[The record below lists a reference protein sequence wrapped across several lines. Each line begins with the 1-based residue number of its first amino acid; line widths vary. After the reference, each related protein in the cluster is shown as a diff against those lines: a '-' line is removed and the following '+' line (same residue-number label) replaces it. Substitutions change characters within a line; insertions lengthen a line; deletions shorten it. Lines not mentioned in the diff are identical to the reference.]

1 MKFQFI
7 PIDYNPFDFEDK
19 NYIKI
24 YGRNEQGKR
33 LCVIDECS
41 NYLWAILKPNVSK
54 KEISELIEKIQK
66 IEISTQNRKSIIEN
80 VELKEKNFLGKPVR
94 ALKIEMTNN
103 KDLQELAN
111 HLDFQE
117 IDKRRGYDINYT
129 THYLLEK
136 KLNPLNWYEIEG
148 DILTESELGGISQ
161 IIDADFIINLKSF
174 KKSERKEFK
183 PKALAFDIETD
194 DLKIGQGEILMI
206 SLAGR
211 DFQKV
216 ITWKKSK
223 SKNKYVEFVKNE
235 EEMLEKFAEHI
246 KNYSPDFL
254 IGYNSDEFDMPYI
267 KARADKLKMKLEI
280 GLEESRIKL
289 SRGIN
294 FSARINGITH
304 IDLIKF
310 IRTSYSQ
317 YMQSET
323 LSLNEVAK
331 EFLKDTKKDFK
342 FKHSSKISGEEW
354 DKFYEYNLHDSVLAL
369 GLFEKFWPDLVEF
382 SIIIQEPLFEIS
394 RNGLSKQIESYIL
407 HNLEKYNEIP
417 EKKPNNPEISSRME
431 QASVQGAFVYEPKP
445 GLYENLAMFDFTSMH
460 TSIIITHNISKATL
474 QDNPKNAYA
483 SPEIDFNG
491 KKTKFYFSKAPG
503 FFPLILKDI
512 FEKRKKYK
520 EEYKKNPDKITKARS
535 NAFKLLS
542 ASAHGY
548 VGFFGARYYSLE
560 ASSSILAFVRKYN
573 LDTIEKIKKAG
584 YKVIMSDTDSVAFTL
599 EGKTRNQVKELLK
612 KLNEELPGV
621 MELDLEDFFKRGI
634 WVTTRSGETGAKK
647 KYAMID
653 DEGNIKI
660 RGFETVRR
668 DWCKLARNLQD
679 RIIRLILNE
688 GNEKKALEYL
698 KEIINKVKTRD
709 IPREDLMIRTQLKK
723 ALADYK
729 SISPHVVAAQKMKE
743 RNIPLEEGYLIEYYL
758 AETKSKSKLVR
769 DKVKLPDEE
778 GLYNIEYYL
787 TKQVIPAV
795 ENIFHLFNIE
805 VSDLINSKKQENLGK
820 WF

>member
-7 PIDYNPFDFEDK
+7 PIDYTPLDIEDK
-19 NYIKI
+19 NYIKVW
-24 YGRNEQGKR
+24 GRNEHGKK
-33 LCVIDECS
+33 LCVIDTCK
-41 NYLWAILKPNVSK
+41 NYLWAILKSNLSK
-54 KEISELIEKIQK
+54 KEIEELIEKIKK
-66 IEISTQNRKSIIEN
+66 IEISTSNRKSTIEK
-80 VELKEKNFLGKPVR
+80 VELKEKNFLGKSVK
-94 ALKIEMTNN
+94 ALKIYATNH
-103 KDLQELAN
+103 KDLQEIAN
-111 HLDFQE
+111 HLDFPE

-148 DILTESELGGISQ
+148 DILSETDLGGISQ
-161 IIDADFIINLKSF
+161 IIEADFIINLKSF
-174 KKSERKEFK
+174 KKSDRKEFK
-183 PKALAFDIETD
+183 PRALAFDIETD

-206 SLAGR
+206 SLVGN
-211 DFQKV
+211 DFKKV

-223 SKNKYVEFVKNE
+223 SKNKDVEFVKNE

-246 KNYSPDFL
+246 KQYSPDFL
-254 IGYNSDEFDMPYI
+254 IGYNSDNFDMPYI
-267 KARADKLKMKLEI
+267 KARADHLKLKLNL
-280 GLEESRIKL
+280 GLDDSKMRL

-294 FSARINGITH
+294 LSAKISGITH

-331 EFLKDTKKDFK
+331 EFLKDTKKNFK
-342 FKHSSKISGEEW
+342 FKHSSKILGDEW
-354 DKFYEYNLHDSVLAL
+354 EKYYEYNLHDSFLTL
-369 GLFEKFWPDLVEF
+369 GLFDKFWPDLLEF
-382 SIIIQEPLFEIS
+382 SLVIQEPIFEIS

-407 HNLEKYNEIP
+407 HNLDKYDEIP

-431 QASVQGAFVYEPKP
+431 QASVKGAFVYEPKP
-445 GLYENLAMFDFTSMH
+445 GLYEDLAMFDFTSMH

-474 QDNPKNAYA
+474 QESSKNAYS

-491 KKTKFYFSKAPG
+491 KKTKFYFSKTPG

-573 LDTIEKIKKAG
+573 IETIEKIKKAG
-584 YKVIMSDTDSVAFTL
+584 YNVIMSDTDSVGFTL
-599 EGKTRNQVKELLK
+599 EGKTKTKVKELLK
-612 KLNEELPGV
+612 KLNEELPGI
-621 MELDLEDFFKRGI
+621 MELELEGFFKRGI

-647 KYAMID
+647 KYALID
-653 DEGNIKI
+653 DEGNVKI

-668 DWCKLARNLQD
+668 DWCQLARKLQD
-679 RIIRLILNE
+679 KIIRLILTE
-688 GNEKKALEYL
+688 GNEEKAFEYL
-698 KEIINKVKTRD
+698 KEIIKKVKTRE
-709 IPREDLMIRTQLKK
+709 IPKEDLMIRTQLKK
-723 ALADYK
+723 ALSDYK
-729 SISPHVVAAQKMKE
+729 AISPHVVAAQKMKE
-743 RNIPLEEGYLIEYYL
+743 RHIPLEEGYLIEYYL

-778 GLYNIEYYL
+778 GLYDIEYYL

-805 VSDLINSKKQENLGK
+805 VSELITEKKQENLEK